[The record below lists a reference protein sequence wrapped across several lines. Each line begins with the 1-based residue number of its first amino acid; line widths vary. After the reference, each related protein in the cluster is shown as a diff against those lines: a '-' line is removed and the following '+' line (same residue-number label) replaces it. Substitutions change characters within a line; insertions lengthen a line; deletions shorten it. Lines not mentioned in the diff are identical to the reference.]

1 MSLAADVSAEPGG
14 AVVEATGI
22 RKHFGATVALSDARL
37 RVERGEVHAL
47 VGRNGAGKSTLVS
60 ILTGLQS
67 PDAGEVQFGG
77 QPAPA
82 PANRAAWREIVAC
95 VYQKLTIVPTLT
107 VAENVFLNRQAT
119 SSPVIGWSKLRR
131 RAEELLAEW
140 EMDVDVRAP
149 AGSLTV
155 EQRQLIEIARALS
168 FGARFVILDEPTAR
182 LDGAGVQRLFSRIR
196 QLRQQGVTFLYISHH
211 LQEIFELCQT
221 VTVFRDARHILTAP
235 VNAVSRAELVDAMT
249 GEHGAE
255 AVDPRSP
262 APSSASDPL
271 LAVAGVTVTGACTD
285 ISLQVASG
293 EVVGLAGAGGSGKF
307 AVAETVVGL
316 RKPNAGSVRIA
327 GKAMRLGR
335 VPDALRAGVG
345 FVPQDR
351 HKDGLVVGLSI
362 AENVTMAVPHRLGRY
377 GFVNPRRREAI
388 TAGAIRELGIV
399 AAGPSAPASSLSG
412 GNQQKVVMARAIADD
427 PRVLVLMSPTAGVD
441 VKSKEALME
450 RAVQAARGGSA
461 VLVVGDDLDDLRY
474 CHRVLVMF
482 RGDVVA
488 EFRDTWDDAA
498 VVAAMEGV
506 EFNRD

>member
-1 MSLAADVSAEPGG
+1 V
-14 AVVEATGI
+14 
-22 RKHFGATVALSDARL
+22 H
-37 RVERGEVHAL
+37 RV
-47 VGRNGAGKSTLVS
+47 
-60 ILTGLQS
+60 
-67 PDAGEVQFGG
+67 
-77 QPAPA
+77 
-82 PANRAAWREIVAC
+82 
-95 VYQKLTIVPTLT
+95 
-107 VAENVFLNRQAT
+107 
-119 SSPVIGWSKLRR
+119 
-131 RAEELLAEW
+131 
-140 EMDVDVRAP
+140 
-149 AGSLTV
+149 
-155 EQRQLIEIARALS
+155 
-168 FGARFVILDEPTAR
+168 
-182 LDGAGVQRLFSRIR
+182 FSRIR
-196 QLRQQGVTFLYISHH
+196 QLQQQGVTFLYISHH